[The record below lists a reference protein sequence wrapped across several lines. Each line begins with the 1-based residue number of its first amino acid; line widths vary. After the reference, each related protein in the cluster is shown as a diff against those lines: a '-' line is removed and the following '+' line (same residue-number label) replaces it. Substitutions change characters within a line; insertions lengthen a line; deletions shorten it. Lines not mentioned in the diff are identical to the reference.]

1 MEVGN
6 VMGDQFLPNNHV
18 VTETSNTESA
28 NSEPRRDSNAI
39 YSKDNSA
46 NTTNSVHHHHRRKR
60 SHVSPLARSR
70 QPMNLLES
78 LPYTECGLSRL
89 KDHVEI
95 MESADEDNGMA
106 SCNSETLL
114 HNETTQTIE
123 KSVNALKLTKLDPEF
138 RDLISRYVCSDYVIH
153 CLELAGFC
161 SPYVVARMD
170 YHQLQR
176 LEAFVGHACSVMKSA
191 SLREHFVGPIFAGD
205 PLKFKLP
212 SGAACGILLAANE
225 IRRRY
230 RRTQLP
236 VESQNVTDEDVII
249 VPDSCDQSFNDAACQ
264 TYSSTFHSLSVLSP
278 VPNISTDA
286 LSVVGNLET
295 TSPTAAMNSNP
306 RTSNSP
312 NSSKLELNTASKTG
326 SAAMMASA
334 LHVTAAVVSGN
345 GFNSSM
351 PTENSSAALPT
362 LNNSTSVDASSV
374 LHPQT
379 SPSPVSSR
387 VSVSAPNTHTPT
399 VTSNTFS
406 SQPNFVLSPSPVDC
420 GNGVLGTD
428 AVILERLKQHSSA
441 SAIRLASRQFV
452 NAYLMRGRDFDMEM
466 ELSVTPDGCKRV
478 TGIFYCHLCRKKR
491 ERTSAVRFTI
501 ARNRYPVLSNVL
513 SHLKT
518 HFHYKGQL
526 MSGLEASVIQQTQ
539 SLLKSAKSFNE
550 SFTGKDVSQSSG
562 AFNCSNYRSDI
573 VEENTLNPS
582 NNSFLQPSVSVNQFH
597 SHIKPG
603 SADYTYTVD
612 SEGNEDSNSV
622 HPIFDS
628 LSASSS
634 HRLNSSSDRSLSPTR
649 GLGLDVGIPSR
660 QNTTSSN
667 RCNALT
673 S

>member
-6 VMGDQFLPNNHV
+6 IMGDQFLPNNHV
-18 VTETSNTESA
+18 VTEISNTESA
-28 NSEPRRDSNAI
+28 NSEPRRDG
-39 YSKDNSA
+39 
-46 NTTNSVHHHHRRKR
+46 SVHHHHRRKR

-70 QPMNLLES
+70 QSMNSLES
-78 LPYTECGLSRL
+78 PPYTECGLSRL

-95 MESADEDNGMA
+95 IDSADEDNGVA

-114 HNETTQTIE
+114 NNETAQTTE

-161 SPYVVARMD
+161 SPYVIARMD

-191 SLREHFVGPIFAGD
+191 SLREHFVGPIFADD

-225 IRRRY
+225 IRKRY

-236 VESQNVTDEDVII
+236 VESQNVIDEDVII

-264 TYSSTFHSLSVLSP
+264 TYSSAFHSLSVLSP

-312 NSSKLELNTASKTG
+312 NSLKLESNTASTTG
-326 SAAMMASA
+326 SAAMMATTI
-334 LHVTAAVVSGN
+334 VTAATVSGN
-345 GFNSSM
+345 GFNNSM
-351 PTENSSAALPT
+351 PTENSSATLPT
-362 LNNSTSVDASSV
+362 LNNSSSVDASSIP
-374 LHPQT
+374 HPRT
-379 SPSPVSSR
+379 SPSPVPSR
-387 VSVSAPNTHTPT
+387 VSVSAPNVHTPT
-399 VTSNTFS
+399 VTSNTFP
-406 SQPNFVLSPSPVDC
+406 SQPNFVLSPSPIEC
-420 GNGVLGTD
+420 GSGVLGND

-466 ELSVTPDGCKRV
+466 ELSVTPDGSKRV
-478 TGIFYCHLCRKKR
+478 TGIFYCHLCREKR
-491 ERTSAVRFTI
+491 ERTSAVRFSI

-518 HFHYKGQL
+518 HFHYRGQL
-526 MSGLEASVIQQTQ
+526 LSGLQASVIQQTQ
-539 SLLKSAKSFNE
+539 SLLKSAKSLNE
-550 SFTGKDVSQSSG
+550 SFTGQG
-562 AFNCSNYRSDI
+562 
-573 VEENTLNPS
+573 T
-582 NNSFLQPSVSVNQFH
+582 
-597 SHIKPG
+597 
-603 SADYTYTVD
+603 
-612 SEGNEDSNSV
+612 
-622 HPIFDS
+622 
-628 LSASSS
+628 
-634 HRLNSSSDRSLSPTR
+634 
-649 GLGLDVGIPSR
+649 
-660 QNTTSSN
+660 
-667 RCNALT
+667 
-673 S
+673 